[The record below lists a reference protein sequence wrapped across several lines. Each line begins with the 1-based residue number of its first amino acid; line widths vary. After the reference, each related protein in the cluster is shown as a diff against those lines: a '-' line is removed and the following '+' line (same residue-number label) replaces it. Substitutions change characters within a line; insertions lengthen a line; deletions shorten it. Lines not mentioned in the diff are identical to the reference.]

1 MLLKDIR
8 EIVTICLI
16 LLLFVMEGLQILKN
30 RELQTQIDELK
41 IIVNE
46 RFLPAM
52 IFDKNDFNVR

>member
-1 MLLKDIR
+1 MLKDIR

-16 LLLFVMEGLQILKN
+16 LLLFVLQGLQIVKN
-30 RELQTQIDELK
+30 RELQAQIDELK

-52 IFDKNDFNVR
+52 IFDKKDFNVR